1 MTFKKA
7 CFEELSLL
15 SRLSI
20 LMKGDETM
28 RVFFTGIKGTGMAA
42 LAEILHE
49 LGHDV
54 RGSDIEKYVFTE
66 DGLKA
71 RGIEILPFDS
81 NNIQPGDTVIVGL
94 SFGKEHPEVAK
105 ALSMDDV
112 KVYWYNE
119 YLGKLLEDYDSIC
132 VAGCHGKSTTTGILA
147 QTLEAWKP
155 TGFLIGDG
163 NGHMPQDAKY
173 FVLEAC
179 EFKRHFLAYFPDY
192 ALITNIELDHV
203 DYYKDLDDYIS
214 AFQSFVNQVKKRCVI
229 FGDDPYLK
237 DLHYSTPVTTY
248 GLKEGNDYR
257 GINLVED
264 ENGSSLSVEKNGEV
278 IADLVLKES
287 GLPFVWDALGAF
299 AMSVELG
306 MDPQEAAQQISEFK
320 GIARRFVIE
329 ECQGSELIDDY
340 AHHPTAIS
348 QMIRSV
354 RKRFKNKKVIA
365 LYKPDRY
372 SRLQFFLD
380 RFADALNQADQSFVL
395 DFDANAKPED
405 ETITVT
411 IQDLLDRLDNG
422 DLLQID
428 KQSAKRLANLEP
440 AVYLFMSS
448 KNIYLLKDLL
458 KEQLS

>member
-1 MTFKKA
+1 
-7 CFEELSLL
+7 
-15 SRLSI
+15 
-20 LMKGDETM
+20 M
-28 RVFFTGIKGTGMAA
+28 RMFFTGIKGTGMAA
-42 LAEILHE
+42 LAEILDE
-49 LGHDV
+49 LGYEV
-54 RGSDIEKYVFTE
+54 TGSDIEKYVFTE

-71 RGIEILPFDS
+71 RGIEILPFDP
-81 NNIQPGDTVIVGL
+81 NNIQPKDTVIAGL
-94 SFGKEHPEVAK
+94 SFGKDHPEIAK
-105 ALSMDDV
+105 ALAMEDV

-119 YLGKLLEDYDSIC
+119 YLGKLLENYESIC

-155 TGFLIGDG
+155 TGFLVGDG
-163 NGHMPQDAKY
+163 NGHMPQEAEY
-173 FVLEAC
+173 FVLESC

-237 DLHYSTPVTTY
+237 NLKYSTPVTTY
-248 GLKEGNDYR
+248 GLEVGNDYR
-257 GINLVED
+257 GINLVEN
-264 ENGSSLSVEKNGEV
+264 ENGSSLSVEKDGQV

-299 AMSVELG
+299 TMAVELG
-306 MDPQEAAQQISEFK
+306 MDPKEAAKQIGEFK

-329 ECQGSELIDDY
+329 ECQDSELIDDY
-340 AHHPTAIS
+340 AHHPTAIF

-354 RKRFKNKKVIA
+354 RKRFPEKKVVA

-380 RFADALNQADQSFVL
+380 RFAQALNQADQSFVL

-422 DLLQID
+422 NLLAID
-428 KQSAKRLANLEP
+428 EASAKMLADLNP

-458 KEQLS
+458 KKELEQKS

>member
-1 MTFKKA
+1 
-7 CFEELSLL
+7 
-15 SRLSI
+15 
-20 LMKGDETM
+20 M
-28 RVFFTGIKGTGMAA
+28 RIFFTGIKGTGMAA
-42 LAEILHE
+42 LAEIVHE
-49 LGHDV
+49 LGYSV
-54 RGSDIEKYVFTE
+54 TGSDITKYVFTE

-71 RGIEILPFDS
+71 RNIEILPFDA
-81 NNIQPGDTVIVGL
+81 NNIQPGDTVIAGL
-94 SFGKEHPEVAK
+94 AFSPEHPEIAK
-105 ALSMDDV
+105 ALAMEDV

-119 YLGKLLEDYDSIC
+119 YLGKLLEDYNSIC

-147 QTLEAWKP
+147 QTLEAFEP

-163 NGHMPQDAKY
+163 HGHMPKEAKN
-173 FVLEAC
+173 FVLESC
-179 EFKRHFLAYFPDY
+179 EFKRHFLAYHPDY

-214 AFQSFVNQVKKRCVI
+214 AFQSFVDQVKKECVI

-237 DLHYSTPVTTY
+237 TLNYSVPFVTY
-248 GLKEGNDYR
+248 GLNEGNDYR
-257 GINLVED
+257 GIHLVEN
-264 ENGSSLSVEKNGEV
+264 EEGSTLDVEKNGEV
-278 IADLVLKES
+278 IAHLVLHES

-299 AMSVELG
+299 AMAVELG
-306 MDPQEAAQQISEFK
+306 MEPQQVADQIANFQ

-329 ECQGSELIDDY
+329 EYQGSELIDDY
-340 AHHPTAIS
+340 AHHPTAMT

-354 RKRFKNKKVIA
+354 RKRFPGQKVIA

-380 RFADALNQADQSFVL
+380 RFAQALNSADASAVL

-411 IQDLLDRLDNG
+411 IQDLLDRLNNG
-422 DLLQID
+422 QLLAID
-428 KQSAKRLANLEP
+428 EESAKKLAALGP

-458 KEQLS
+458 KKEL